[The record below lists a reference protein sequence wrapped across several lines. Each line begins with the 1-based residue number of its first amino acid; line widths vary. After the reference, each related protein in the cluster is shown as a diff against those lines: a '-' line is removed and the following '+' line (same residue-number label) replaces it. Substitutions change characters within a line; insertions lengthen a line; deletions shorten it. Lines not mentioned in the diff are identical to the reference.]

1 MNEAGKVFDL
11 ARKDKGPNMQNTDR
25 EECEARMLNLM
36 RNALIVA
43 GDEMGKTGDHWP
55 VIKTTIY
62 QIANDYEQVKI
73 NRDVDAEMKIHLYH
87 ELETMESHLP
97 DCNED
102 IRPKVAAELKQL
114 REIFDAYFA
123 PYDERAIP
131 INEDEL
137 PPHIL
142 RAREIISTLE
152 EDNE

>member
-1 MNEAGKVFDL
+1 
-11 ARKDKGPNMQNTDR
+11 MQNTDH
-25 EECEARMLNLM
+25 EEHEARMLNLM

-43 GDEMGKTGDHWP
+43 GHEMGETGDHWP
-55 VIKTTIY
+55 IIKATIY

-73 NRDVDAEMKIHLYH
+73 SRNVDEEMKIHLYH
-87 ELETMESHLP
+87 ELGEMERHLP
-97 DCNED
+97 ECADD
-102 IRPKVAAELKQL
+102 LRPKVAAELEKL

-123 PYDERAIP
+123 PYDESKIP

-152 EDNE
+152 EPDA